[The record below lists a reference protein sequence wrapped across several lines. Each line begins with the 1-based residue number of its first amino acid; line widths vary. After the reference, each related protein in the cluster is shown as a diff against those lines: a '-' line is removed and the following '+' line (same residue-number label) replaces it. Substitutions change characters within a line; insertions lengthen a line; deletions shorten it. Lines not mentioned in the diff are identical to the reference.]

1 MRHNLRPYIT
11 RTMLLSLFLSGCGTD
26 APESPK
32 ENTSPPVSQM
42 EEETVP
48 TAAYG
53 TSAPAAPAASY
64 QAPAYMGSEFHA
76 EHAQGDGGALL
87 DLEHTSQGYMGISI
101 VSDTKIKLQVF
112 FEGEQIEQ
120 YSVPMDGSPVIFP
133 MQMGDGTYG
142 FKVMKNVKAK
152 TYAPICKMDWEVTL
166 EDEFQPF
173 LRPNAYAD
181 YNEDS
186 ECVRLAA
193 QLAAGATDELG
204 VIKAVYDYVC
214 DNIVYDHEKAA
225 AVKTTTGY
233 MPVLDD
239 ILESG
244 KGICFDYASLAA
256 GMLRS
261 QGIPTKVVFGDV
273 SPNDV
278 YHAWNMFY
286 TEKTGWVTVGFEVKE
301 DGWTRLDLT
310 YSANGADS
318 TFIGDGQNYLDEHY
332 Y

>member
-1 MRHNLRPYIT
+1 MRHNVRPYIA

-26 APESPK
+26 APADST
-32 ENTSPPVSQM
+32 ENASRPTSV
-42 EEETVP
+42 EEDTVP
-48 TAAYG
+48 NASYSA
-53 TSAPAAPAASY
+53 SAPASKNHY

-76 EHAQGDGGALL
+76 EHAQGESGAML
-87 DLEHTSQGYMGISI
+87 DLEHTGQGYMGISI
-101 VSDTKIKLQVF
+101 VSDARIKLQVF
-112 FEGEQIEQ
+112 FEGEKIEQ
-120 YSVPMDGSPVIFP
+120 YNVPMDGSPVIFP
-133 MQMGDGTYG
+133 LQMGDGTYT
-142 FKVMKNVKAK
+142 FKVMKNVKEK
-152 TYAPICKMDWEVTL
+152 SYAPIYMVDYDVKL

-193 QLAAGATDELG
+193 QLAADAEDELG
-204 VIKAVYDYVC
+204 VIGAVYDYVC
-214 DNIVYDHEKAA
+214 SHIVYDDEKAV
-225 AVKTTTGY
+225 AVQKTAGY

-239 ILESG
+239 VLESG

-286 TEKTGWVTVGFEVKE
+286 TEETGWVTVGFEVEE

-318 TFIGDGQNYLDEHY
+318 TFIGDGKNYLDEHY

>member
-1 MRHNLRPYIT
+1 MRRNLRKYIAQ
-11 RTMLLSLFLSGCGTD
+11 TMLLSLFLSGCGTD
-26 APESPK
+26 APENPTG
-32 ENTSPPVSQM
+32 TSQSASYV

-48 TAAYG
+48 TASYSAS
-53 TSAPAAPAASY
+53 TPAPANPY
-64 QAPAYMGSEFHA
+64 QAPAYMGSEYHA
-76 EHAQGDGGALL
+76 EHARGDSGALL
-87 DLEHTSQGYMGISI
+87 DLEHTGQGYMGISI
-101 VSDTKIKLQVF
+101 VSDTRIKLQVF
-112 FEGEQIEQ
+112 FEGEKIEQ
-120 YSVPMDGSPVIFP
+120 YNVPMDGSPVIFP
-133 MQMGDGTYG
+133 LQMGDGTYT
-142 FKVMKNVKAK
+142 FKVMKNVKEK
-152 TYAPICKMDWEVTL
+152 SYAPIYTVDYEVKL

-193 QLAAGATDELG
+193 QLATDAEDELG
-204 VIKAVYDYVC
+204 VIGAVYDYVC
-214 DNIVYDHEKAA
+214 SHIVYDNEKAV
-225 AVKTTTGY
+225 AVQKTTGY

-239 ILESG
+239 VLESG

-286 TEKTGWVTVGFEVKE
+286 TVETGWVAVGFEVKE